1 MSRIFY
7 NLLILLKILDKGLI
21 IRGFHR
27 ISVSRM
33 LRRMAMKVL
42 VMILIIS
49 TGLAMIGSIYAMD
62 ERAIIYDK
70 RLLDPVAEL
79 LSGPVWLRI
88 RGYDI
93 YESFTRSESLASAPA
108 QAPGLPIRI
117 PYREPSPKFSR
128 NLLISIDVGR
138 IPYQAETCLAVNPR
152 DPDNLVIGLND
163 YGFYAPSAYVSMDG
177 GETWSGPHPMVPLQ
191 KDDFGSDVSLAFD
204 RNGTVYFAY
213 MSIGWKWV
221 RTLNVVVG
229 DEKASIVVSKSVD
242 GGETWSAPRVVA
254 VGDIYAKEDEVVVI
268 FLDRPR
274 IAVGPDPFDKGKDR
288 IYVTYT
294 EFVLRYPL
302 IPEYPYIMAPLI
314 STTIK
319 LVYSTD
325 GGKTWSAPKQVSPT
339 FSYWAGEER
348 RRVVQGSNPKV
359 AEDGRLYVAYYDSL
373 NDGPWDGLFAPT
385 IVWSD
390 DGGETFSKPIHVDH
404 LLELDYELPPTLFRA
419 WVSMMPQ
426 IDVGPNGEVYLVVAA
441 RPGMLSPD
449 DSDIFFYRSLDRG
462 KTWSSAK
469 RINDDETTRDQFI
482 PAIAVSP
489 NGTIHVAWGDR
500 RHDPKDVEYHI
511 YYTKSSDRGE
521 TWIRNVRVT
530 DSPSNP
536 NFGLYLYIGD
546 YWSIEATDEDVYI
559 AWTDTRLGRPES
571 PNMKIGFARSG
582 HIPLPTILIS
592 PPAGAAGQKVTIIGE
607 NFIPDKEVYIQ
618 VGDAYV
624 SVARTDYEGK
634 FKVDIFMP
642 MLGEG
647 PYRVRAIDVSGN
659 RAEGYFYAEFG
670 MDTIKKTLRK
680 HEESYQEMLDEI
692 LKLKKGV
699 EEVAKKIEANSSS
712 RQELISRIEALRSE
726 VESLTQLTHILAVLL
741 IISAAIIA
749 LIMIKVWRM
758 RK

>member
-1 MSRIFY
+1 MFGQMTVKALGIA
-7 NLLILLKILDKGLI
+7 LI
-21 IRGFHR
+21 ILMCLAV
-27 ISVSRM
+27 ISP
-33 LRRMAMKVL
+33 
-42 VMILIIS
+42 
-49 TGLAMIGSIYAMD
+49 IYGID
-62 ERAIIYDK
+62 ERTMIYEG

-93 YESFTRSESLASAPA
+93 HEGFTYSEKLASAPA

-128 NLLISIDVGR
+128 NLLISVDVGR
-138 IPYQAETCLAVNPR
+138 IPYQAETCIAANPK
-152 DPDNLVIGLND
+152 DPNNLVIGLND
-163 YGFYAPSAYVSMDG
+163 YGFYAPSAYASMDG

-191 KDDFGSDVSLAFD
+191 KDDYGSDVSLAFD

-213 MSIGWKWV
+213 MSIGRKWV
-221 RTLNVVVG
+221 RTRNVVVG

-254 VGDIYAKEDEVVVI
+254 VGDIYARKDEVVVV

-274 IAVGPDPFDKGKDR
+274 MAIGPDPFDKSRDR

-319 LVYSTD
+319 LVYSVD
-325 GGKTWSAPKQVSPT
+325 GGKTWSSPKQVSPI

-348 RRVVQGSNPKV
+348 RRIVQGSDPRV
-359 AEDGRLYVAYYDSL
+359 AGDGRLYVAYYDSL
-373 NDGPWDGLFAPT
+373 DDGPWDGLFAPT

-426 IDVGPNGEVYLVVAA
+426 IDVGPDGEVYLVVAA
-441 RPGMLSPD
+441 RPGVLSPD

-469 RINDDETTRDQFI
+469 RLNDDETTRDQFI

-500 RHDPKDVEYHI
+500 RHDPKDVEYHV
-511 YYTKSSDRGE
+511 YYTRSSDKGE
-521 TWIRNVRVT
+521 TWMRNVRVT
-530 DSPSNP
+530 DAPSNP

-546 YWSIEATDEDVYI
+546 YWSIEATDEDVYM
-559 AWTDTRLGRPES
+559 AWTDTRLGRPGS
-571 PNMKIGFARSG
+571 PSMKIGFARSR

-607 NFIPDKEVYIQ
+607 NFVPDKEVYIQ

-670 MDTIKKTLRK
+670 MDTIKKILRK
-680 HEESYQEMLDEI
+680 HQESYQGMLGEI
-692 LKLKKGV
+692 LKLKKEV
-699 EEVAKKIEANSSS
+699 EEATKKIEAKSSS
-712 RQELISRIEALRSE
+712 KPELMSRIEALRSE
-726 VESLTQLTHILAVLL
+726 VESLTQLTYILVALL
-741 IISAAIIA
+741 IASAAIIA
-749 LIMIKVWRM
+749 LITVKVWRM
-758 RK
+758 RR